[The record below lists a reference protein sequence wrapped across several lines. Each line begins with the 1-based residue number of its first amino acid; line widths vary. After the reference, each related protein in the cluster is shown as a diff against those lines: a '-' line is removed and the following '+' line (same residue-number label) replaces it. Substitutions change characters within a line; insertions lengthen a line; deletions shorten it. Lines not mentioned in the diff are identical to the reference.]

1 MTPDRY
7 RLSMATRATIEHGDS
22 RLGSTLR
29 AGRLRLVLAIVVVE
43 GLLVLLDAIPWWSVL
58 LLAVA
63 AFAVY
68 VGSARQS
75 RHQLVREASWIAAV
89 SQLVVVLVPVVALV
103 LTTLAVILVVLVAVA
118 LLAMLLFD
126 RR

>member
-1 MTPDRY
+1 ME
-7 RLSMATRATIEHGDS
+7 SRATIDHGHS

-29 AGRLRLVLAIVVVE
+29 ASRLRLVLAIVAVE
-43 GLLVLLDAIPWWSVL
+43 GLLVLFHAIPWWAVL
-58 LLAVA
+58 LLAAA

-68 VGSARQS
+68 IGSARAS
-75 RHQLVREASWIAAV
+75 RHQLVREAGWIAAV

-103 LTTLAVILVVLVAVA
+103 LTTLAVIMLVLVAVA
-118 LLAMLLFD
+118 LLAMLLLD

>member
-1 MTPDRY
+1 METP
-7 RLSMATRATIEHGDS
+7 ATIEHGQS
-22 RLGSTLR
+22 RLGSTVR
-29 AGRLRLVLAIVVVE
+29 ANRLRLVLAIVVVE
-43 GLLVLLDAIPWWSVL
+43 GLLVLLDAISWWAVL

-68 VGSARQS
+68 VGAARSS
-75 RHQLVREASWIAAV
+75 RRPFVREAGWIAAV

-103 LTTLAVILVVLVAVA
+103 LTTLAVIVLVLVAAA
-118 LLAMLLFD
+118 LLAMLLLD